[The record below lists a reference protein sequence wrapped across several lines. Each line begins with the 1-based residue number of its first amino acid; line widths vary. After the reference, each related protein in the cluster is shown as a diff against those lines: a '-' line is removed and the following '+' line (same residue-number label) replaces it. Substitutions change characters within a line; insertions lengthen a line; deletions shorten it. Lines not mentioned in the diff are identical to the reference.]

1 MLSFYSLVLF
11 SLFSLASATGHLLLE
26 LTASDKFFLQLRTNS
41 SSQTLYMGTGDT
53 RVVSFHPQ
61 TDLEFIAVSFSKR
74 GKMPQH
80 HVFSMKSSGNYVT
93 DTFVLH
99 DIVLLVQS
107 VFECDAGFI
116 GDDCREMSTTTSTT
130 TTTTTSTTTTEVIT
144 TTTAKPTPAIQY
156 STGTASKM
164 IDERNS
170 NFNIIL
176 CVALIFFIIVLLV
189 LIIIVFI
196 ALRKGQPNIYIQ
208 PQTVL
213 PKQSVQI
220 EMNESGIYSQDS
232 QQSSSPASSN
242 CSVVIKL

>member
-11 SLFSLASATGHLLLE
+11 SLFSLASATGHLRLE

-41 SSQTLYMGTGDT
+41 TSQTLYMSTGDT
-53 RVVSFHPQ
+53 RVVSFHPK
-61 TDLEFIAVSFSKR
+61 TDFEFIAVSFSKR

-80 HVFSMKSSGNYVT
+80 HVFSMNSSGNYAT

-130 TTTTTSTTTTEVIT
+130 TTTTTTTTSTTTTEIKT
-144 TTTAKPTPAIQY
+144 TTTAKPTPA
-156 STGTASKM
+156 ASKM

-170 NFNIIL
+170 TFNIIL
-176 CVALIFFIIVLLV
+176 CVALIFLIIVLLV
-189 LIIIVFI
+189 LIILVFI

-208 PQTVL
+208 PQTAL
-213 PKQSVQI
+213 PKQEVQI
-220 EMNESGIYSQDS
+220 DMNESGIYSQDS
-232 QQSSSPASSN
+232 QRSSSPVSSS

>member
-1 MLSFYSLVLF
+1 MLFFYSLVLF
-11 SLFSLASATGHLLLE
+11 SLFSLASATGHLRLE

-41 SSQTLYMGTGDT
+41 TSQTLYMSTGDT
-53 RVVSFHPQ
+53 RVVSFHPK
-61 TDLEFIAVSFSKR
+61 TDFEFIAVSFSKR

-80 HVFSMKSSGNYVT
+80 HVFSMNSSGNYAT

-130 TTTTTSTTTTEVIT
+130 TTTTTTSTTTTEIKT
-144 TTTAKPTPAIQY
+144 TTTAKPTPA
-156 STGTASKM
+156 ASKL

-170 NFNIIL
+170 TFNIIL
-176 CVALIFFIIVLLV
+176 CVALIFLIIVLLV

-196 ALRKGQPNIYIQ
+196 ALRKGQSNIYIQ

-213 PKQSVQI
+213 PKQMVQI

-232 QQSSSPASSN
+232 QRSCSPASSN
-242 CSVVIKL
+242 CSVVIKF